1 MKIRTFNNREKMYIN
16 IAVSLL
22 FIGII
27 LGLSYLLPNSFLISD
42 VNKKNLLPSIKN
54 LFGTD
59 WLGRDMF
66 TRTIKGIRLSIYIGF
81 ITSLISL
88 IIAVILAG
96 LSAMGGN
103 F

>member
-1 MKIRTFNNREKMYIN
+1 
-16 IAVSLL
+16 
-22 FIGII
+22 
-27 LGLSYLLPNSFLISD
+27 
-42 VNKKNLLPSIKN
+42 
-54 LFGTD
+54 
-59 WLGRDMF
+59 MF